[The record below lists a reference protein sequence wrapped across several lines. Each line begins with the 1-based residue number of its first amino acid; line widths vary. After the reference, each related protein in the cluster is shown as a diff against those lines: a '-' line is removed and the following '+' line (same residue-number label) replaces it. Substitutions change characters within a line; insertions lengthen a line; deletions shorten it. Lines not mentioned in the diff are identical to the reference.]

1 MTEKSA
7 YTNFANAIVLQAV
20 EDFKYAVL
28 EDNRG
33 RQIEIRKFF
42 KSPWCDFLTK
52 MDCTHLA
59 DRLKEDTIEFMR
71 LTSVNLNHSRC
82 KGMNKDKWNAMPDEE
97 KEQFKDVFRCPTC
110 GGAVNQYYGFMA
122 REKRHG
128 DWHNIYGWNT
138 KCTNCLFRI
147 KNEREAIL
155 CEKKEKTNETNQPD

>member
-7 YTNFANAIVLQAV
+7 YTNLANAIVLQAV
-20 EDFKYAVL
+20 DDFKYAVL
-28 EDNRG
+28 DDDR
-33 RQIEIRKFF
+33 RTQMAIRRFF
-42 KSPWCDFLTK
+42 KSGWCDFLTK

-59 DRLKEDTIEFMR
+59 DRLKDDTLEFMR
-71 LTSVNLNHSRC
+71 LTNINLNQPRC

-97 KEQFKDVFRCPTC
+97 KEQFQDVFRCPTC
-110 GGAVNQYYGFMA
+110 GGKVTQYYGFMA

-128 DWHNIYGWNT
+128 DWHLIYGWNT

-155 CEKKEKTNETNQPD
+155 CEKKEKTNETEQPD